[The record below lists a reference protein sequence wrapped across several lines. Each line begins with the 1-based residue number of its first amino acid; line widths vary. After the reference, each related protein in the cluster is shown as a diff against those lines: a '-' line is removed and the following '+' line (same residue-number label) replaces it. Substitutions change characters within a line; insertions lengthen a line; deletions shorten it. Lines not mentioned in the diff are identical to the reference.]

1 MRISVRNISR
11 KCRIVEVMDARLD
24 VKGFRGESIIRSA
37 VSSVVPDVARL
48 RNLVPTRRRSRVIT
62 TNQAASSYARLV
74 ERLIDP
80 VNNEPVSD
88 RHD

>member
-11 KCRIVEVMDARLD
+11 KCRIVEVMDAPFD
-24 VKGFRGESIIRSA
+24 VRGFSGESIIRCA
-37 VSSVVPDVARL
+37 VTSIIPDVTRL
-48 RNLVPTRRRSRVIT
+48 RPLIESWRRSRVV
-62 TNQAASSYARLV
+62 AADERALPNARLI

-80 VNNEPVSD
+80 VDNEPVSD